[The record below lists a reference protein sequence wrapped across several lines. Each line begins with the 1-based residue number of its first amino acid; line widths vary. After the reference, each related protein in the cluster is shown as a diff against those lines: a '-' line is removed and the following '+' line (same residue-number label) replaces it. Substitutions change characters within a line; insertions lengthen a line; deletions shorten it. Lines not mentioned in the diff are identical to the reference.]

1 MNKYINKLKVSS
13 DLRNKMSLNLE
24 SNSYYNSDADTSLYS
39 LTYMTDSDAENN
51 NDNTFI
57 DVKSEELLWDGY
69 DSEYKVVSVFVK
81 KFVNNKLVNE
91 KNHIAIYWEELDEYF
106 NIPKSLAKKE
116 KLIH

>member
-1 MNKYINKLKVSS
+1 MNKYINKLKSS
-13 DLRNKMSLNLE
+13 SELRNKMSLNLE
-24 SNSYYNSDADTSLYS
+24 SNSYYDYEADTSLYS

-69 DSEYKVVSVFVK
+69 DEEYKVVSVFVK
-81 KFVNNKLVNE
+81 KIVNDKLVDE
-91 KNHIAIYWEELDEYF
+91 KKHIAIYWTEFDEYF
-106 NIPKSLAKKE
+106 TIPKKLAIKE